1 MRFVIPL
8 QRDELLTPKEAGVY
22 RVEDVYPIRELQSKL
37 KVIVDLFALLQFSPA
52 KKRNHK
58 CRAEWPVICHLFD
71 V

>member
-37 KVIVDLFALLQFSPA
+37 KVM
-52 KKRNHK
+52 R
-58 CRAEWPVICHLFD
+58 
-71 V
+71 

>member
-52 KKRNHK
+52 KKK
-58 CRAEWPVICHLFD
+58 CPAEWPVICHLFD